1 MAADEFSEYP
11 DTGAEGAGEHS
22 HPQDDSIW
30 FTNKNNYNEY
40 EPPRP
45 DADYGVGASGSVSV
59 AARQGSGGGSAAPF
73 IHPFKLEKVTDPE
86 DPNSTKVRVY
96 AGDVFAKI
104 DTFQLGIVTV
114 TTGASHTHSA
124 GSYRLPEHQHEGYND
139 SSSTGLTI
147 PTHTHTQGGTAAAAG
162 SPTKADTDDES
173 SHTHGL
179 SLATPG
185 GSDGIHSHSDE
196 GTHSGH
202 AGSSDG
208 MHSHTNSGGHSHDLS
223 NNTATGAPSSGH
235 HHEYETNNH
244 SHTLSGQTGGV
255 HDHSTAANKKVAGN
269 TADVVPQS
277 GSLPLNTGT
286 SGTSS
291 SSTTVH
297 KFVVITGQSKA
308 PNPTATNWT
317 ATFNKAVKADDGSD
331 TLFKYHESANSNGEF
346 YVKWVIT
353 INETALVQ
361 TVVGS
366 IERVAVGAAPPDDDP
381 FEALHDNGNGT
392 LHREDADARIGT
404 FYQKIGK
411 VDTNTIEQDQFSN
424 INWGMTVLPEVS

>member
-1 MAADEFSEYP
+1 MATDEFSEYP

-22 HPQDDSIW
+22 HPQDESIW

-59 AARQGSGGGSAAPF
+59 ASRQGAGGSSAPF

-114 TTGASHTHSA
+114 TTSVESYHATNNHASV
-124 GSYRLPEHQHEGYND
+124 N
-139 SSSTGLTI
+139 TG
-147 PTHTHTQGGTAAAAG
+147 
-162 SPTKADTDDES
+162 DES
-173 SHTHGL
+173 AHTHGL

-185 GSDGIHSHSDE
+185 GSDGIHSHSNE

-223 NNTATGAPSSGH
+223 NNTATGAPSSSH
-235 HHEYETNNH
+235 NH
-244 SHTLSGQTGGV
+244 R
-255 HDHSTAANKKVAGN
+255 A
-269 TADVVPQS
+269 
-277 GSLPLNTGT
+277 PLLV
-286 SGTSS
+286 
-291 SSTTVH
+291 STTQAH
-297 KFVVITGQSKA
+297 KFVAITGQA
-308 PNPTATNWT
+308 QPNPLTPIATNWA
-317 ATFNKAVKADDGSD
+317 ATFNKAVKADDGTD
-331 TLFKYHESANSNGEF
+331 TLFKYHESANANGEF

-353 INETALVQ
+353 INEDAEVQ

-366 IERVAVGAAPPDDDP
+366 IERVAVGAARPADDP
-381 FEALHDNGNGT
+381 FGALTQN
-392 LHREDADARIGT
+392 ADAELSRGQLTGT

-424 INWGMTVLPEVS
+424 INWSMTVLPEVS